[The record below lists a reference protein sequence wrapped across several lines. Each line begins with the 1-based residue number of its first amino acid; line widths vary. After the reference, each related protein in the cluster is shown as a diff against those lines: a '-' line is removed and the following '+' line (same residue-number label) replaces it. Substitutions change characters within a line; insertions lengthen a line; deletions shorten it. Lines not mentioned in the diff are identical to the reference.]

1 LAADGD
7 EATSYGAFLVQNL
20 EPVATQL
27 YLGVRNHALDRP
39 GGDFDDLFAI
49 LTGARVKF

>member
-1 LAADGD
+1 VAIDFALTEDLAADGD
-7 EATSYGAFLVQNL
+7 EATSYGAFLV
-20 EPVATQL
+20 
-27 YLGVRNHALDRP
+27 LDRP